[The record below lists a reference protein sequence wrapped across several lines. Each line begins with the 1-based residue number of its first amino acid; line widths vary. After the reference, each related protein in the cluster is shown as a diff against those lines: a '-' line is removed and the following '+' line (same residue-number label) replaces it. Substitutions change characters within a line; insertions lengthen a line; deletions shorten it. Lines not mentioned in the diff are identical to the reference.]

1 MKIALLIL
9 AALALSAA
17 GLPVTTGPSSEES
30 PAEKAADPAAGH
42 PSHKLSTLHSKE
54 SSSSETNESSS
65 SESDESSSS
74 ESDESSSSEPDESS
88 SSEESDE
95 SSSSEESD
103 ESSSSESDVSSS
115 SEESDLKEHKL
126 PKEITYLHIRKA
138 RSVEKESKS
147 DESEEDNES
156 AKIAE
161 IAKPFGNR
169 FNYSFRRRCF
179 YGSLNLRQWAGPCRK
194 SRGW

>member
-54 SSSSETNESSS
+54 SSSSETDESSS

-95 SSSSEESD
+95 SSSSE
-103 ESSSSESDVSSS
+103 SDVSSS
-115 SEESDLKEHKL
+115 SEESDLKEYKL

-156 AKIAE
+156 A
-161 IAKPFGNR
+161 
-169 FNYSFRRRCF
+169 
-179 YGSLNLRQWAGPCRK
+179 Q
-194 SRGW
+194 